1 MKLLLERVKLS
12 SPTNLSCVMKLLLGK
27 FSISRENVD
36 VKDINKRTPLH
47 WAAAHGCYDQVGS
60 LGFLHKH
67 LFWVNTC
74 LLLKV
79 KILTNKLGADVG
91 LIDVGG
97 KTPLHWAA
105 SSSKDDAPRL
115 VSLLIE
121 IKPRS
126 LWHFCFCR
134 KKSKNFMLC
143 TSFSRSE
150 SKTVINWQD
159 YEGRQPLHCAVTDS
173 TDAVVAA
180 IIKYYSVFP
189 KILAKRYKD

>member
-1 MKLLLERVKLS
+1 MVTAESFWCKL
-12 SPTNLSCVMKLLLGK
+12 
-27 FSISRENVD
+27 
-36 VKDINKRTPLH
+36 
-47 WAAAHGCYDQVGS
+47 
-60 LGFLHKH
+60 
-67 LFWVNTC
+67 TC
-74 LLLKV
+74 LPLKV
-79 KILTNKLGADVG
+79 KILTKKLGADVG

-105 SSSKDDAPRL
+105 SSSGEDAPRL

-126 LWHFCFCR
+126 LFVAFLFLPRCPEMFP
-134 KKSKNFMLC
+134 
-143 TSFSRSE
+143 RSE

-180 IIKYYSVFP
+180 IIKYSSILTKKKRKKQTSFP
-189 KILAKRYKD
+189 QVAFLYAERFGQQAAICTSLGSSCWSAFPRADAA